1 MVSALF
7 YLQWHSVFNRTRSRL
22 KRLKEPKYFLG
33 ALVGGLYFYWYFFRP
48 MFGAG
53 GVPWGNQAT
62 WAEDLELYRNLGALV
77 LLVIVTLGWVIPRER
92 AALAFTEAEVAFLF
106 PAPISRKGLI
116 HYKLLRS
123 QASILFT
130 TLLLTLVA
138 NRWGGGGWMR
148 VAGWWVLLSTLSLH
162 FLGSSFARTIL
173 ADRGLTPWPRRL
185 LVLALVLA
193 GAGAV
198 AAWGWNT
205 MPAFD
210 LSTGE
215 SLLSATKR
223 YADHFL
229 NSGPAP
235 YLLAPFRVALGPCLA
250 PDGMG
255 FARALGPALLLLG
268 LHYWW
273 VVRSDVAF
281 EEASVEASRKLAEKL
296 SAIRSG
302 AWGSNGQKSKARRP
316 PFELRPRGFPAIAL
330 TWKNLIGAGSVV
342 NARFWIILGA
352 MGVGVFVVLG
362 QRGTGP
368 SWLALVAMLSAMLLI
383 WSFLLGPQFLRQD
396 FRQDLP
402 VLGLL
407 KTFPLSGWQIAF
419 GQLLAP
425 AIILTAIQWLLLPG
439 VFLPLALD
447 HRPHSAWPDALAGAV
462 GCVLLLPGL
471 NFISLQIPNAA
482 VLLFP
487 AWFSAA
493 KDGAQGIEATG
504 QRLIFMMGQLV
515 VMVLALVPAGALF
528 ALALFVIPVRPVAL
542 LAGLGLAAA
551 VLAIEAAGGFWLLGR
566 LFERFDLSRENPG

>member
-1 MVSALF
+1 MVSALL
-7 YLQWHSVFNRTRSRL
+7 YLQWHSVLNRTRVRL
-22 KRLKEPKYFLG
+22 ARLKEPKYLFG

-53 GVPWGNQAT
+53 GARWAQHTN

-106 PAPISRKGLI
+106 PAPISRRGLI

-130 TLLLTLVA
+130 TLLLTLLA

-148 VAGWWVLLSTLSLH
+148 VAGWWVLLSTLNLH
-162 FLGSSFARTIL
+162 FLGASFARTIL

-185 LVLALVLA
+185 LVLALLLA
-193 GAGAV
+193 GAGTV
-198 AAWGWNT
+198 AAWGWNS
-205 MPAFD
+205 MPALD
-210 LSTGE
+210 LSTGQPQ
-215 SLLSATKR
+215 LSEIKR
-223 YADHFL
+223 YAEHFL

-235 YLLAPFRVALGPCLA
+235 YLLAPFRVVVAPCLA
-250 PDGMG
+250 PDAMG
-255 FARALGPALLLLG
+255 FVRAIGPALLLLA

-281 EEASVEASRKLAEKL
+281 EEASVEASRKLAEKI

-302 AWGSNGQKSKARRP
+302 SWSSNGKKSKARRP
-316 PFELRPRGFPAIAL
+316 PFALRPHGFPAIAL
-330 TWKNLIGAGSVV
+330 TWKNLIGAGTVV
-342 NARFWIILGA
+342 NARLWIMVGA
-352 MGVGVFVVLG
+352 MGIAGMVALG
-362 QRGTGP
+362 HGGRGP
-368 SWLALVAMLSAMLLI
+368 SWLALIGMLSAMLLI
-383 WSFLLGPQFLRQD
+383 WSFLLGPQFLRHD

-402 VLGLL
+402 MVGVL
-407 KTFPLSGWQIAF
+407 KTFPLPGWQIAF

-425 AIILTAIQWLLLPG
+425 VIILTAIQWLLLPG
-439 VFLPLALD
+439 VFLPLALT
-447 HRPHSAWPDALAGAV
+447 HGRHFVWADALAGAL
-462 GCVLLLPGL
+462 GCALVAPGL
-471 NFISLQIPNAA
+471 NFLSMQIPNAA

-487 AWFSAA
+487 AWFNAA

-504 QRLIFMMGQLV
+504 QRLIFMFGQLV
-515 VMVLALVPAGALF
+515 VMALALLPAGALF
-528 ALALFVIPVRPVAL
+528 ALSLFAIPVRSVAL
-542 LAGLGLAAA
+542 LAGLGMAAV
-551 VLAIEAAGGFWLLGR
+551 VLAIEAAGGFWLLGW